1 MIDLGD
7 NLSNILISRWENK
20 GPNGDGQNSTFSVLF
35 CALSLMAFRYARA
48 DLKVG
53 FGSQSWWCLAVV
65 RTYSR
70 PWSVFKYAHGVWIF
84 LVGSWDWESS
94 RSGSVVC
101 IPAKASGCWTA
112 LVQATSPR
120 ISSFK
125 NIGAPVVLNTLQ
137 EAVRDIKVRI
147 GLCPKVF
154 YVFWTD
160 KLLTPIIC
168 VCLWQG
174 LGIFWQLMER
184 SWWSCWLD
192 VSWN

>member
-1 MIDLGD
+1 METDRTAPFLCSFVPLVWWHSVMPGLTWRWVLVLNLGD
-7 NLSNILISRWENK
+7 ALLRCGHIAGREVFLNMPMECGFSLLVVGTENPLEVYQWYVYLQK
-20 GPNGDGQNSTFSVLF
+20 L
-35 CALSLMAFRYARA
+35 L
-48 DLKVG
+48 
-53 FGSQSWWCLAVV
+53 VV
-65 RTYSR
+65 ELPLYKPRL
-70 PWSVFKYAHGVWIF
+70 PW
-84 LVGSWDWESS
+84 
-94 RSGSVVC
+94 
-101 IPAKASGCWTA
+101 
-112 LVQATSPR
+112 